1 MLADNQDFNVRRNAM
16 KRIQM
21 LVALAATTCF
31 TSPAW
36 AATSMT
42 VVITQDQQPVSQARI
57 SLFNAD
63 TGTQVQAQEDDD
75 DSTATFLLDKGRY
88 RVAVDGKDV
97 ETVTASGTGSRTVRL
112 SVPPAGA
119 PAGTPDART
128 ALSDPPIFIRLGG
141 GLERRDRPPVGAG
154 VIIEPGNERFA
165 TQTRNRING
174 YQFHLGFDVRLT
186 TDSGLTFE
194 GRIGRADDSAQT
206 SVATGAS
213 PVGIVFHDRAPSG
226 STGLNLG
233 ATGLDAILDR
243 DSEYEWF
250 GAGYERR
257 VAGGDGKGAEV
268 KVGAGV
274 SYKKEHDAY
283 NSILQSTGFP
293 GISST
298 AQQDVRASTLGI
310 GVGLG
315 FATGPAQ
322 GDEGLLFFGDT
333 RVRAEHIDSELES
346 VQRNLCN
353 VCGLADRDDKRWG
366 VGLEAQLGMGYRFK
380 GGFEIGVKGGIE
392 YHSDVPGVQNP
403 ETGDDLFIRN
413 QPTQL
418 YFEDSFGVRAGV
430 YLGFAF

>member
-1 MLADNQDFNVRRNAM
+1 M
-16 KRIQM
+16 KPIQM
-21 LVALAATTCF
+21 LVALAATTCI

-63 TGTQVQAQEDDD
+63 TGTQVQPQDDD
-75 DSTATFLLDKGRY
+75 DDTTAIFLLDKGRY

-97 ETVTASGTGSRTVRL
+97 ETVTASGTGSRTVRFR
-112 SVPPAGA
+112 VPPAGT
-119 PAGTPDART
+119 PAASPGGVAKLPDPA
-128 ALSDPPIFIRLGG
+128 IFIRISGG
-141 GLERRDRPPVGAG
+141 SEWRDRPAAGAG
-154 VIIEPGNERFA
+154 VIIEPGQERFA
-165 TQTRNRING
+165 TTTDDRQRLNRLDIKLN
-174 YQFHLGFDVRLT
+174 FRLT

-194 GRIGRADDSAQT
+194 GRIGRGDDSAQT
-206 SVATGAS
+206 SVASGTS
-213 PVGIVFHDRAPSG
+213 PIGIVFHDRAPSG

-233 ATGLDAILDR
+233 ATGLDAILER

-274 SYKKEHDAY
+274 SYKKERDAY
-283 NSILQSTGFP
+283 NSILNSPTFP

-310 GVGLG
+310 GVGVGL
-315 FATGPAQ
+315 ATRPAQ

-333 RVRAEHIDSELES
+333 RFRAEHIDSELES
-346 VQRNLCN
+346 VQRNQCN
-353 VCGLADRDDKRWG
+353 VCGLADRDFTIAITDDDKRWG

-380 GGFEIGVKGGIE
+380 GGFEIGVKGGLE

-418 YFEDSFGVRAGV
+418 YFDDSFGAGAAV
-430 YLGFAF
+430 YLAFSF